1 MLNWGREHLTKY
13 TDLRLLYWWDTTPN
27 SGYAQLRYVNREDHT
42 EEKIEIRWDR
52 GKNFVEVRVFNASH
66 VVLRRMK
73 RADVEKMRLYI
84 DGKYYDGYGIRGILK
99 QILK

>member
-1 MLNWGREHLTKY
+1 M
-13 TDLRLLYWWDTTPN
+13 
-27 SGYAQLRYVNREDHT
+27 NREDYT
-42 EEKIEIRWDR
+42 EEKIEIRWDQDR
-52 GKNFVEVRVFNASH
+52 NFVEVRVFNASH